1 MSTNTANQTGHI
13 HSSKQ
18 LTTPRHRLVIAVS
31 ASLALLG
38 TPVTLYAADEILLVQ
53 ALVGTAADESDKNEA
68 TLTISGGELAL
79 KANAASS
86 ADSATAVQTTDTSV
100 AARGLGGV
108 GVDGSNRLDLTV
120 DSDAEG
126 AANTIYLTQIGGSWL
141 AMTLKGND
149 NQVTISD
156 LAGMGTLNGEVATDT
171 IDVVGDSNFLRID
184 SFAKGNILEQLDI
197 DIGADGAPSNDNLV
211 VLEYSDFA
219 SIVAKIDTSSAA
231 EIRVYQ
237 SNLAGLGAFDG
248 EGRLMLAAGQ
258 IATTES
264 LTYTN
269 TAKVNVLN
277 NSSTAT
283 NTIDQWGGNNSA
295 TINTIGSGND
305 LLITQDNI
313 SSTQTATLEADGND
327 NDMTLIQYSPDGAA
341 NASQSAIIT
350 AEGNSNTI
358 WAEQEVQQV
367 TVDPGSQATVEN
379 SIDLEVFDNDNNI
392 TIKQLV
398 YSSVANNQGNRI
410 VGVNDTLVGGI
421 ASDSAIIQGQAS
433 WYDLSQVIVTD
444 GKATNTLALSIDG
457 SGNNINQANVSGD
470 ITAVTNTTLK
480 QEINTGN
487 SNDGGVGAVFSN
499 TAILSIQND
508 SDADNEAQLFLQQS
522 IVSDNVDAAAV
533 SASNNASITVLDT
546 GDTAVGNQI
555 NARQIN
561 YGGSP
566 LNLSLLVD
574 GDGNNVSVRQENASD
589 LTTTADNNL
598 TIKLID
604 DDATLDVAVIGAGTN
619 TLTIAGDANTIKLSN
634 DLAGSGIYDASSTV
648 EIYGDNNGL
657 YAYDFKTLK
666 VVIGDSTAEDGV
678 LAAGNNNTVSTE
690 GDANIYIGSD
700 TTQTVSSVDYSVQ
713 NIVEYQNGYSSYFD
727 SNNANVSV
735 IGSYNKLALSDTN
748 LALAEGHAGG
758 AYTVSVTGSSN
769 EFGGTISAVGQDVTD
784 RFSTVDVATTS
795 ISVIGGS
802 NTIVNTLAETTEAI
816 SNLEELEI
824 DVTGSGNTLAVH
836 GAALGASFMLGLYGD
851 NNVLDFDLGGAASL
865 ADLGIYIE
873 GSNNMLDFNLGGGD
887 LSYELVG
894 GGFEGSLETI
904 GSGYYQTLS
913 VLGIG
918 SISIESSMGTMNLS
932 ANCGAG
938 GCPSGTYY

>member
-1 MSTNTANQTGHI
+1 MSINTANQARRI
-13 HSSKQ
+13 LSSNQ

-31 ASLALLG
+31 ASLALFG
-38 TPVTLYAADEILLVQ
+38 APVTLYAADEILLVQ
-53 ALVGTAADESDKNEA
+53 ALVGTAADEGDKNKA

-79 KANAASS
+79 KANITSS

-108 GVDGSNRLDLTV
+108 GVDGSNRLDLAV

-156 LAGMGTLNGEVATDT
+156 LAGMGTLNDEFATDT

-197 DIGADGAPSNDNLV
+197 DIGADGAPSDDNVV

-219 SIVAKIDTSSAA
+219 SIVARIDSSSAA

-237 SNLAGLGAFDG
+237 SNSAGLGTFDG
-248 EGRLMLAAGQ
+248 EGRLALADGQ

-269 TAKVNVLN
+269 TATVNVLN
-277 NSSTAT
+277 NSVTAT
-283 NTIDQWGGNNSA
+283 NTIDQWGGNNTA
-295 TINTIGSGND
+295 TIDTIGNGND

-313 SSTQTATLEADGND
+313 SSTQTATLEADGSY

-341 NASQSAIIT
+341 NTSQSAIIT
-350 AEGNSNTI
+350 AEGDRNTI

-367 TVDPGSQATVEN
+367 TVAPGSIATVKN
-379 SIDLEVFDNDNNI
+379 SIDLGVFDNDNNI

-398 YSSVANNQGNRI
+398 YSSAANNQGNRI
-410 VGVNDTLVGGI
+410 VGVADTLVGGI
-421 ASDSAIIQGQAS
+421 ASDPAIIQGQAS
-433 WYDLSQVIVTD
+433 RYDLSQVIVTD
-444 GKATNTLALSIDG
+444 GVATNTLALSIDG
-457 SGNNINQANVSGD
+457 SGNNLDQANGSGEM
-470 ITAVTNTTLK
+470 TANTTLK
-480 QEINTGN
+480 QEINTGD
-487 SNDGGVGAVFSN
+487 SNDGGAGGVFSN
-499 TAILSIQND
+499 TATLSIQND
-508 SDADNEAQLFLQQS
+508 SDETNEAQLFLQQS
-522 IVSDNVDAAAV
+522 IVSDDLDTPAV

-566 LNLSLLVD
+566 LDLSLFVD
-574 GDGNNVSVRQENASD
+574 GDRNNVSVRQENASD
-589 LTTTADNNL
+589 AGTTADNNL

-619 TLTIAGDANTIKLSN
+619 TLTIDGDANTINLSN
-634 DLAGSGIYDASSTV
+634 DSAGSGIYDASSTV

-666 VVIGDSTAEDGV
+666 VVIGDYTAADGV
-678 LAAGNNNTVSTE
+678 LAAGNNNTVKTE

-713 NIVEYQNGYSSYFD
+713 NIVEYQNGYSSYYD
-727 SNNANVSV
+727 SQNANVSV
-735 IGSYNKLALSDTN
+735 IGSYNALALSDTN
-748 LALAEGHAGG
+748 LVLAEGHAGG
-758 AYTVSVTGSSN
+758 GYTVSVTGSSN
-769 EFGGTISAVGQDVTD
+769 DFGGTVSALGQDVTD
-784 RFSTVDVATTS
+784 HFSTVDVAITS
-795 ISVIGGS
+795 VSVTGDS
-802 NTIVNTLAETTEAI
+802 NTIVNTIAETTEAI
-816 SNLEELEI
+816 SNLEALDI
-824 DVTGSGNTLAVH
+824 NIIGSRNTLAVH
-836 GAALGASFMLGLYGD
+836 GAALGASFMLDLYGAG
-851 NNVLDFDLGGAASL
+851 NVLDFDLGGAAAL
-865 ADLGIYIE
+865 AQLEVHIE
-873 GSNNMLDFNLGGGD
+873 GSDNILDFNLGGGD

-904 GSGYYQTLS
+904 GSGYYQSLS
-913 VLGIG
+913 ALGIG
-918 SISIESSMGTMNLS
+918 SISIQSSMGTMNLS
-932 ANCGAG
+932 ANCGVG
-938 GCPSGTYY
+938 GCPSGTY